1 MKTSAELTQQLYLA
15 YLGRPA
21 DPAELA
27 NWSHVLD
34 RLYDDPA
41 LVVQAF
47 SRAEEYQ
54 STYADLSSAGRVIHL
69 FPHLFARAATSSE
82 VQMWSE
88 RLDNRLVS
96 AETLP
101 WLLQSVARGAD
112 AETLTIR
119 TEAAQ
124 ALTSVLAASGQ
135 ALAMTEPTWVATAK
149 AWISSLSANDHPA
162 DLDLAAWQL
171 LQDGDI
177 VLPPVSVLDT
187 PWLLPDWLDH
197 GQLTLDTSTPFHAP
211 LPSEHVNIVVAG
223 VYHSDDLGGAF

>member
-41 LVVQAF
+41 LAIQAF

-54 STYADLSSAGRVIHL
+54 TTYADLSSAGRVIHL
-69 FPHLFARAATSSE
+69 FPQLFGRDASSSE

-112 AETLTIR
+112 ADTLAIR

-124 ALTSVLAASGQ
+124 ALTAILASSGQ
-135 ALAMTEPTWVATAK
+135 ALAMTDPAWIAPAK
-149 AWISSLSANDHPA
+149 AWIASLSASDHPA
-162 DLDLAAWQL
+162 DLDLAAWQV
-171 LQDGDI
+171 LQGDDI
-177 VLPPVSVLDT
+177 VLPTVSVLDT

-197 GQLTLDTSTPFHAP
+197 GQITLDTSTPFHAP
-211 LPSEHVNIVVAG
+211 LPSEQVNIVVTG
-223 VYHSDDLGGAF
+223 VYHSDDLGNVF